1 MDPVMSSDS
10 SFTVFTDGEKSSD
23 TTEPDC
29 ILGLKLLKEFLPLN
43 RTDKLKV
50 IQFVSRLAS
59 SPRRDDA

>member
-10 SFTVFTDGEKSSD
+10 SFTDGEKSSD

-59 SPRRDDA
+59 SSRRDDT